1 MHLECY
7 NIHSVFGVEQ
17 PRKYLGV
24 PTEVLSPRV
33 TWNNDTSYY
42 KMAFKLF
49 NAFSKNFDQ
58 FESFVYEEIRRAAL
72 KYLLFSQF

>member
-1 MHLECY
+1 MHLERY

-17 PRKYLGV
+17 LRKYLGV

-33 TWNNDTSYY
+33 NWNNDSSYY

-58 FESFVYEEIRRAAL
+58 FESFVYEEIRRGGPQIFA
-72 KYLLFSQF
+72 F